1 MKYKRKA
8 HSVYL
13 MTYHL
18 VFVTKYRKPVI
29 SDEIGNFMKALC
41 SEICKEHDGELVSAE
56 SDADHLH
63 LLISMPP
70 QERPSDIIRVLKT
83 QTSKKVH
90 LNEGYDRYVK
100 QYLFGDVS
108 LWSPSYFIATTGGV
122 TLDKVKEYVESQRTE
137 HHKRKYEKTGK
148 YKKKK

>member
-1 MKYKRKA
+1 MEYKKKA

-29 SDEIGNFMKALC
+29 SDEIDDFMKILC
-41 SEICKEHDGELVSAE
+41 SEICKEHGGELISAE
-56 SDADHLH
+56 SDVDHLH

-83 QTSKKVH
+83 QTSKKIH
-90 LNEGYDRYVK
+90 LNAEYDKYVK
-100 QYLFGDVS
+100 QYLFGDAS
-108 LWSPSYFIATTGGV
+108 LWGPSYFIATTGGV
-122 TLDKVKEYVESQRTE
+122 TLDKIKEYVESQRTE
-137 HHKRKYEKTGK
+137 YHKRK
-148 YKKKK
+148 

>member
-1 MKYKRKA
+1 
-8 HSVYL
+8 

-29 SDEIGNFMKALC
+29 SDEIGDFMKMLC
-41 SEICKEHDGELVSAE
+41 SEICKEHGGELISAE
-56 SDADHLH
+56 SDTDHLH

-90 LNEGYDRYVK
+90 LNAEYDKYVS

-122 TLDKVKEYVESQRTE
+122 TLDKIKEYVESQCTE
-137 HHKRKYEKTGK
+137 YHKRKYEKTGR

>member
-1 MKYKRKA
+1 MEYKKKA

-29 SDEIGNFMKALC
+29 SNEIGEFMKEL
-41 SEICKEHDGELVSAE
+41 SREICEQHGGTLISAE
-56 SDADHLH
+56 TNTDHMH

-83 QTSKKVH
+83 QTSKKVIH
-90 LNEGYDRYVK
+90 HRRAFLIWTINQHTRKARIRSMRFLERG
-100 QYLFGDVS
+100 
-108 LWSPSYFIATTGGV
+108 FIAAFTG
-122 TLDKVKEYVESQRTE
+122 QRM
-137 HHKRKYEKTGK
+137 GLF
-148 YKKKK
+148 

>member
-1 MKYKRKA
+1 MEYKKKA

-29 SDEIGNFMKALC
+29 SNEIGEFMKELLK
-41 SEICKEHDGELVSAE
+41 EICEQHGGTLISAE
-56 SDADHLH
+56 TDTDHMH

-90 LNEGYDRYVK
+90 LNEKFDKYVK
-100 QYLFGDVS
+100 QYLFGDES
-108 LWSPSYFIATTGGV
+108 LWSPSYFIATTGSV
-122 TLDKVKEYVESQRTE
+122 TIEKIKEYVESQKTE
-137 HHKRKYEKTGK
+137 YHKRKYEKTGK
-148 YKKKK
+148 YKKK

>member
-1 MKYKRKA
+1 MEYKRKA

-29 SDEIGNFMKALC
+29 SEKIGDYMKELSAD
-41 SEICKEHDGELVSAE
+41 ICRQHGGELLSCE
-56 SDADHLH
+56 SDRDHIH

-70 QERPSDIIRVLKT
+70 QERPSDIIRVLKA
-83 QTSKKVH
+83 QTSKRVH
-90 LNEGYDRYVK
+90 MDQEMDRYVK

-122 TLDKVKEYVESQRTE
+122 TLEKIKEYVESQRTDG
-137 HHKRKYEKTGK
+137 HKRKYEKTGR
-148 YKKKK
+148 YKK